1 MNKKCRKTDE
11 RNLWIPGLSPGRI
24 EGLTDGTLAIAMT
37 ILVLELPAP
46 LLFETTPRGE
56 HPISFLEMWPEFYI
70 YVLGF
75 IVLGIYWVLHHFMFH
90 YIKHSDGVLSWL
102 NILFLIFAALVPF
115 SAKVL
120 SVNEALFATS
130 ESEMNAASI
139 FFTVT
144 TIASIMTLFAMW
156 QYATKG
162 HRLVDPDLERGI
174 ISGFRKVIL
183 VGTIINLIGVLLSIF
198 VPFAGYIAFIALV
211 YMIFM
216 TARGKFSL
224 GSVQHQ
230 SQEQP

>member
-1 MNKKCRKTDE
+1 MNQQSGITSKRS
-11 RNLWIPGLSPGRI
+11 LWAPGLSPGRI

-46 LLFETTPRGE
+46 LLFEAIPHGE
-56 HPISFLEMWPEFYI
+56 HPTSFLEMWPDFYI

-90 YIKHSDGVLSWL
+90 YIKRSDGVLSWL

-120 SVNEALFATS
+120 SANEALFATS

-162 HRLVDPDLERGI
+162 HRLVNPDLERGI
-174 ISGFRKVIL
+174 ISGFSKVIL
-183 VGTIINLIGVLLSIF
+183 VGTAINLVGVLLSFF
-198 VPFAGYIAFIALV
+198 VPLAGYIAFIALV

-216 TARGKFSL
+216 TARGKFVI
-224 GSVQHQ
+224 GSAQRK
-230 SQEQP
+230 